1 MNEKKGGRV
10 MAEIG
15 HNGGPS
21 MERGHRL
28 RAYQWRRAREAL
40 VPTLPLMILRRRVA
54 RAQELGLD
62 YTTYA
67 GVRASTGRDVIGFL
81 FSDNALRLK
90 RMEVAEEVAV
100 KLAAIR
106 EAGKVA
112 LIHAPAPL
120 EAPMMDVVARA
131 PVLSDGWP
139 AMRDRV
145 VGLLGSQRLAREGV
159 LVVGETALERAWSE
173 AGRTA
178 GYLEADRYFGR

>member
-1 MNEKKGGRV
+1 MS
-10 MAEIG
+10 EIG

-21 MERGHRL
+21 MDRGHRL
-28 RAYQWRRAREAL
+28 RTYQWRRAREAL

-54 RAQELGLD
+54 RARELGLD

-90 RMEVAEEVAV
+90 RMEVAEEVAA

-120 EAPMMDVVARA
+120 AAPHMDALARA

-139 AMRDRV
+139 DMRDRV
-145 VGLLGSQRLAREGV
+145 CGLLRRQALPRDGV

-178 GYLEADRYFGR
+178 GYLEADRFFDR